1 MPAPQNELIDRHE
14 GQSGPSGQT
23 VQHQEEQPAPQQQQ
37 QQPALQQQSQPSE
50 TMAAIPSTPAAP
62 MTVVTRSHMP
72 HVTLT
77 KFDGRTSAIQWWLK
91 FMAFIQLQAMSSQQ
105 AILSLPFYLTGAAEA
120 WFATLSSE
128 AKASLESIRQAFHD
142 RFRPTSAHNFQ
153 LMDVRQGAKETVDD
167 FIFRVS
173 SLTTDHPVD
182 EAWLVT
188 AVVKGLRPR
197 LKAVV
202 IQADPKTLEGVRQE
216 ASKAELAAQLTAETE
231 DHAQNQTN
239 IAMLN
244 ALSELTNNMQA
255 LQASVNAVQTES
267 RETRPQ
273 PPPRRLNGEYNNSY
287 QTSNS
292 RAVNTNF
299 NCWYCNGTN
308 HGWRDC
314 WLRKKDIKNGGEGFL
329 KYQPKSSNRQ

>member
-1 MPAPQNELIDRHE
+1 MRDSPALQDHCR
-14 GQSGPSGQT
+14 QSSIRKK
-23 VQHQEEQPAPQQQQ
+23 PAPQQQQ

-50 TMAAIPSTPAAP
+50 TMAAIPSTPAPP
-62 MTVVTRSHMP
+62 MTVVTRSHTP

-120 WFATLSSE
+120 WFATLSNE
-128 AKASLESIRQAFHD
+128 AKASVESIRQAFHD

-153 LMDVRQGAKETVDD
+153 LMDVRQGSEETVDD

-173 SLTTDHPVD
+173 SLTTDHPID
-182 EAWLVT
+182 EGWLVT

-197 LKAVV
+197 LNAVV

-216 ASKAELAAQLTAETE
+216 ASKAELADPLIAETE
-231 DHAQNQTN
+231 DHTRNQTN

-244 ALSELTNNMQA
+244 ALSDHPH
-255 LQASVNAVQTES
+255 ASLSSIGKCSTD
-267 RETRPQ
+267 RGHK
-273 PPPRRLNGEYNNSY
+273 PPPRRHNGEYNNSY

-308 HGWRDC
+308 HGWKDSL
-314 WLRKKDIKNGGEGFL
+314 LRKKDMKNEGAGFL
-329 KYQPKSSNRQ
+329 KYQLNSSNRQ